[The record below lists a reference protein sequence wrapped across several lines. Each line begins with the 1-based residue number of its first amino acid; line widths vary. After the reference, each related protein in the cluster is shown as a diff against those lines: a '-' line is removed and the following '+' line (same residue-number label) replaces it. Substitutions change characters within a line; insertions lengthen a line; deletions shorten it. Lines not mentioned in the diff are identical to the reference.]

1 MRRLAL
7 LVVMVLAT
15 AACGSAQPSPTMT
28 SSPTLGEA
36 CALTTEPGPADEP
49 NRDGGELDMT
59 DYGGG
64 RWRMCLT
71 EPINASVEHTAWCI
85 WTQDR
90 TAVSEI
96 NGLRVG
102 INALEYDTYLSI
114 ARNEFQ
120 LQATGS
126 TGGVYEPAHVVPV
139 GEASE
144 DGRSGDLTFDVALK
158 VDPGAGAPPG
168 AESRYAGSMSWQCAD
183 PPPPG

>member
-1 MRRLAL
+1 MLAI
-7 LVVMVLAT
+7 
-15 AACGSAQPSPTMT
+15 AACGSAQT
-28 SSPTLGEA
+28 SSPTAVSPTPRDG
-36 CALTTEPGPADEP
+36 CAITSQPGSADEP

-59 DYGGG
+59 DYAGG

-102 INALEYDTYLSI
+102 IGGLEYDTYLSI

-144 DGRSGDLTFDVALK
+144 DGSSGDLTFDVALK

-168 AESRYAGSMSWQCAD
+168 AEPRYAGSMRWQCGD
-183 PPPPG
+183 PPPRR